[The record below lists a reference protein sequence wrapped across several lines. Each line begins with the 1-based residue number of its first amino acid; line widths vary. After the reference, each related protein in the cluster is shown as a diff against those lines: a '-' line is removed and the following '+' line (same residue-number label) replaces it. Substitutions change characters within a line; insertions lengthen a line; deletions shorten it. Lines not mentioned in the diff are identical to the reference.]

1 MYPALSFT
9 MELKDKGKL
18 PFLGMVIIIN
28 GPQLD
33 NQQQQE
39 QQQQQHFITRLEV
52 LYN

>member
-1 MYPALSFT
+1 

-18 PFLGMVIIIN
+18 PFLGMVIIRN

-33 NQQQQE
+33 SQQQ
-39 QQQQQHFITRLEV
+39 QQQQQHLITRLEV

>member
-1 MYPALSFT
+1 
-9 MELKDKGKL
+9 
-18 PFLGMVIIIN
+18 MVIIRN